1 MSHEILMSLPFDPKR
16 VLEYEW
22 SGLGLAVTLKGG
34 DSMIVAKDRVTDEII
49 KLVAPYIGPPP
60 WA

>member
-1 MSHEILMSLPFDPKR
+1 MSLPFDPKR

-22 SGLGLAVTLKGG
+22 SELGLAVTLKGG
-34 DSMIVAKDRVTDEII
+34 DSMIVAKDRVTDEIL